1 MKYRISWTGP
11 ETGEVVIGVV
21 RFTSLETAHLAAAV
35 FRALSPERNFS
46 VEPAEDVPCSAS
58 PVQ

>member
-11 ETGEVVIGVV
+11 ETEEVVVGVV
-21 RFTSLETAHLAAAV
+21 RFTSFETAHLAAAV
-35 FRALSPERNFS
+35 LGNLSPDRDFS
-46 VEPAEDVPCSAS
+46 VEPAEEVSPPS

>member
-11 ETGEVVIGVV
+11 GTEKIVAGVV
-21 RFTSLETAHLAAAV
+21 LFTSLETAHLAAAV
-35 FRALSPERNFS
+35 LRALSPTRHFW
-46 VEPAEDVPCSAS
+46 VEPAEAVAPAS